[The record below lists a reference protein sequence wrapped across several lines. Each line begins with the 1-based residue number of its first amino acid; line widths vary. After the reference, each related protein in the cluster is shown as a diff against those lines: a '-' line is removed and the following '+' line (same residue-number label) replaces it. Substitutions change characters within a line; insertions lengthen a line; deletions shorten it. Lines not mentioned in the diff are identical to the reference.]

1 MNAEDVQ
8 LKNIVIDGKDAG
20 QIVVHSQ
27 TTIGEVMSVINLSD
41 ISHSGS
47 IDGSGNFIFSS
58 KIALTFYSWKKSLD
72 SNIRATNDQY
82 VMQIVGQ
89 NLFHDSVFFAPSMI
103 DNRYYFGFSKSVF
116 QFGQKNLACGL
127 DKLINFVNASIYFF
141 GTTPGIYNLQKSLIY
156 DSKSS
161 IGFIPNGILSDSRST
176 ILDFNVIIEFI
187 QYIKLK
193 TGLKLNKEV
202 RERLDTY
209 LNCKTWCSLLLIVP
223 KPTEPV
229 VELIDRVKLMERLS
243 CIGVEDSG
251 RLVQI
256 LQEEIQVNTDVNNE
270 MDLNISELSE
280 KLCKK
285 LWDTFGEDEM
295 DLEMFSSPVSSPPHP
310 PVLVF
315 YDMEIETIRVIRS
328 ICLMEIEFESTHFTE
343 SRIRKVFRKRERVE
357 EEIDEDRLR
366 NMVHFTT
373 NHEITAI
380 LGDWTCQ
387 LKKAKIIIEELFQL
401 ERVSEDL
408 YDELIVQR
416 CRAPGWEEYME
427 QKWEEYCV

>member
-58 KIALTFYSWKKSLD
+58 KIALTFYSWKKSLE
-72 SNIRATNDQY
+72 SNVRATNDQY

-89 NLFHDSVFFAPSMI
+89 NLFHDSVFFAPSLI
-103 DNRYYFGFSKSVF
+103 DNRHYFGFSRSPF

-187 QYIKLK
+187 QYVKLK

-202 RERLDTY
+202 RERLDMY
-209 LNCKTWCSLLLIVP
+209 LNCKTWSALLLLVP

-243 CIGVEDSG
+243 RIGLEDSG

-256 LQEEIQVNTDVNNE
+256 LQEEIQVNMDANGE

-280 KLCKK
+280 KMCKK
-285 LWDTFGEDEM
+285 LWDTFGEEEFN
-295 DLEMFSSPVSSPPHP
+295 LELFSSPVSSHVPRPPP
-310 PVLVF
+310 LIF
-315 YDMEIETIRVIRS
+315 
-328 ICLMEIEFESTHFTE
+328 CAE
-343 SRIRKVFRKRERVE
+343 SRIRKVFRKRDRVE
-357 EEIDEDRLR
+357 EEIDEERLR